1 MTTTDNTGTVKAH
14 ESPEFAALCL
24 KHGIQPTRRQFSK
37 FRNGYG
43 ALARAEGTSTRKAPP
58 GK

>member
-1 MTTTDNTGTVKAH
+1 MTTTNNTGTVKAH
-14 ESPEFAALCL
+14 ESPEFAAICRQ
-24 KHGIQPTRRQFSK
+24 HGIAPTRRQFSK

-43 ALARAEGTSTRKAPP
+43 ALARAVGTSKRTPPP